1 MDISS
6 RSETGFHPDRDRD
19 HDRDHDH
26 DHDHE
31 DEDEDPG
38 LDDESYRWG

>member
-19 HDRDHDH
+19 HDH

-31 DEDEDPG
+31 DEDEDLG

>member
-19 HDRDHDH
+19 HDHDR
-26 DHDHE
+26 DHE
-31 DEDEDPG
+31 DEDEDEDLG

>member
-19 HDRDHDH
+19 HDHDRDHED
-26 DHDHE
+26 E

>member
-19 HDRDHDH
+19 HDHDH
-26 DHDHE
+26 DRDHEDE

>member
-1 MDISS
+1 MDFSS

-19 HDRDHDH
+19 HDH

-31 DEDEDPG
+31 DEDEDLG

>member
-19 HDRDHDH
+19 HDHDRDHDR
-26 DHDHE
+26 DHEVE
-31 DEDEDPG
+31 DEDLG